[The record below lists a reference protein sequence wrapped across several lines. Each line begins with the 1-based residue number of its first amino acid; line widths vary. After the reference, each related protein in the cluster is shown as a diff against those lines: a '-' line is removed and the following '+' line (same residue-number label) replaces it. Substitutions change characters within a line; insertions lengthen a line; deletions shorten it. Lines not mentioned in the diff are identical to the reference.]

1 MIKNCLRIYIKISW
15 TRKCFSRT
23 TLMVSI
29 VHTGG
34 SGEGALG
41 KFFFHS
47 YVVFRENDQNNALA
61 ALPLELVAPPL
72 GESWIRHYFF
82 PVRISNQNIVCN
94 S

>member
-1 MIKNCLRIYIKISW
+1 MLRNN
-15 TRKCFSRT
+15 FSRT

-34 SGEGALG
+34 SREGAPG

-61 ALPLELVAPPL
+61 ALPLELVAPPRWEIL
-72 GESWIRHYFF
+72 DPSLFF
-82 PVRISNQNIVCN
+82 FCQDIKSKHHL
-94 S
+94 